1 MLSRNPPV
9 KKIAFDL
16 PNDDMDEDGF
26 TTAHVGEITD
36 KDDTDIK
43 TTMTITTLSIQ
54 LLIQNIYQH
63 LHLAVLMPS

>member
-26 TTAHVGEITD
+26 TTAHEGETTD

-43 TTMTITTLSIQ
+43 TTMTITTLSI
-54 LLIQNIYQH
+54 
-63 LHLAVLMPS
+63 